1 MSKLIKLKA
10 VVFIL
15 ALLSFSIFAAT
26 PNGYFPFFENSQYE
40 LALDHNGNGIF
51 QSKANSTVFIN
62 LAMQGSVIALYFTD
76 GSHVIVDAE
85 MKTIT
90 TVDKPDRNGVRKR
103 LTYSETSFGLAW
115 QNWKITNVNKSL
127 LEEFVR
133 FSHLVAGNKNLI
145 LNSTFPN
152 SMNQA
157 IDLNLTEYLA
167 RETLSSNTTVPQ
179 ACKEKQDK
187 AINGYLGKKSYLGC
201 VSNELIDTG
210 VSGIIMIG
218 ACYWTG
224 PVGCNIARAEYV
236 NEGRKLLN
244 QHFAC
249 EAAKTLADQ
258 ELIQCL
264 VDTDSNGNGGN
275 GGRDIGTIAP
285 RVNAP
290 ILHCA
295 EWVSLKNTT
304 LGDIDFCERWESLP

>member
-51 QSKANSTVFIN
+51 QSKANSTAFIN
-62 LAMQGSVIALYFTD
+62 LAMQGSVIALYFSD

-103 LTYSETSFGLAW
+103 LTYSEISFDLAW
-115 QNWKITNVNKSL
+115 QNWKITNINKSL
-127 LEEFVR
+127 FDDFVK
-133 FSHLVAGNKNLI
+133 FSHLIAGNKNLI
-145 LNSTFPN
+145 LSSTLTG
-152 SMNQA
+152 SMNQS
-157 IDLNLTEYLA
+157 IDSNLFSDSVKES
-167 RETLSSNTTVPQ
+167 LSSNIAVPQ
-179 ACKEKQDK
+179 ACQEKQDK
-187 AINGYLGKKSYLGC
+187 AVNGYLGKKSYLGC

-210 VSGIIMIG
+210 ISGIIMIG

-224 PVGCNIARAEYV
+224 PIGCNIARIEYV

-258 ELIQCL
+258 ELNQCL
-264 VDTDSNGNGGN
+264 VDSDSSGNGGN

-290 ILHCA
+290 TLRCA
-295 EWVSLKNTT
+295 EWVTYKNTT
-304 LGDIDFCERWESLP
+304 IGPIDVCKRWESIP